1 MNNNSLFKLLC
12 SIPVI
17 LVFLYFI
24 PFLGI
29 CLMLFRC
36 YIYIGRKNNLYSTLF
51 ICGILILLPK
61 IIYNVFDLFNV
72 DNNIINYLLQII
84 DSNIYIKLINY
95 SKLLITVSIIF
106 LIVSFIFNNIYSNLS
121 NKLSNYIK
129 EEQRKDYEI
138 SKANNLIIKEKQ
150 EAAKNTH
157 VVYCPHCGADNIISG
172 NYGTCKFCRN
182 SIEYNEK

>member
-1 MNNNSLFKLLC
+1 MNNNRLFKLLC

-61 IIYNVFDLFNV
+61 IIYNVFN
-72 DNNIINYLLQII
+72 
-84 DSNIYIKLINY
+84 
-95 SKLLITVSIIF
+95 
-106 LIVSFIFNNIYSNLS
+106 
-121 NKLSNYIK
+121 
-129 EEQRKDYEI
+129 
-138 SKANNLIIKEKQ
+138 
-150 EAAKNTH
+150 
-157 VVYCPHCGADNIISG
+157 
-172 NYGTCKFCRN
+172 
-182 SIEYNEK
+182 